1 MKTSENRYIDAL
13 IKLILFSAVFHIILI
28 TIYSIVNLD
37 ITYLNYFNILDIDLF
52 FPGIIDGS
60 LSQVFSILMITIIY
74 LIIYSV
80 FTKKDK

>member
-28 TIYSIVNLD
+28 IIYSIVNLD
-37 ITYLNYFNILDIDLF
+37 ITHLNYFNILDIDLF
-52 FPGIIDGS
+52 FPGIIDGP
-60 LSQVFSILMITIIY
+60 LSQVFSILMIAIIY